1 MKAKLMIMSL
11 FVSATAFASLPQQGK
26 VSMKID
32 STSAQ
37 IKTQNMSV
45 KEGDKVNLI
54 AEVCQGPKVQLCH
67 KEKVGTGV
75 VSRVINENAS
85 EIKVEGNAKI
95 KEGMLIEKQ

>member
-11 FVSATAFASLPQQGK
+11 FVSATAFASTPQQGK
-26 VSMKID
+26 VTMKID
-32 STSAQ
+32 SSSAQ
-37 IKTQNMSV
+37 IKTQNLSV

-54 AEVCQGPKVQLCH
+54 AETCQGPKVQLCS
-67 KEKVGTGV
+67 KKKVGTGV

-85 EIKVEGNAKI
+85 EVKFEGDVKV